1 MNIFSIDLTVNEIQL
16 LRQSLDI
23 ISIKGTD
30 AKFLANLQI
39 KLKNELIKIQEILK
53 QKEFKKQQENLYTF
67 KPVIWPDCSL
77 MEGGDMW
84 LCNTPPKF

>member
-30 AKFLANLQI
+30 AKFLANLQS
-39 KLKNELIKIQEILK
+39 KLENELIQIQEILK
-53 QKEFKKQQENLYTF
+53 QEESKKQQDLQYIIE
-67 KPVIWPDCSL
+67 KEEKKSKKQQSI
-77 MEGGDMW
+77 
-84 LCNTPPKF
+84 